1 MRFGIITHY
10 DVHNH
15 GALLQ
20 LNALIK
26 VLAEHGVEAHALR
39 FEKNY
44 DFMGVGCRNK
54 YDISLRSLKTYLK
67 YLYDNGLRR
76 TLYNIRKKRALD
88 RFRVQEHLLGDYYT
102 DTHGNLDAVVVGSD
116 EVFAL
121 HTGPTP
127 VFFGHACPSE
137 HVFSYAGSF
146 GPTNYEDIV
155 DKHCLPLVASGL
167 NAMTGISV
175 RDRNSQEI
183 VSRLIGR
190 TPEIVCDPVLLY
202 GYANEI
208 KSFAPINLPPY
219 MIVYAYDNN
228 MNDKQEIAEIKDYAA
243 RKRLRIV
250 SPGFYHS
257 WCDCNINVDPV
268 NLLNYFANAQCVVT
282 DTFHGSVMSIL
293 TNRNLAVRTR
303 GNSNKLVNLLEE
315 YELTNR
321 IITKDRNLETILA
334 CAIEYEKVNSELA
347 RRRMMS
353 MEFINDM
360 ILACR

>member
-1 MRFGIITHY
+1 M
-10 DVHNH
+10 
-15 GALLQ
+15 Q
-20 LNALIK
+20 LNALVK
-26 VLAEHGVEAHALR
+26 VLAEHGVEARALR

-44 DFMGVGCRNK
+44 DFMGVEFRNK
-54 YDISLRSLKTYLK
+54 YEISLRSLKTYLR
-67 YLYDNGLRR
+67 YLRANGLRR
-76 TLYNIRKKRALD
+76 TLYNIRKKKTLD
-88 RFRVQEHLLGDYYT
+88 RFRVQEQLLGDYYT
-102 DTHGNLDAVVVGSD
+102 ETHGDIDAVVVGSD

-137 HVFSYAGSF
+137 RVFSYAGSF

-155 DKHCLPLVASGL
+155 DRHCLSLVSSGL

-183 VSRLIGR
+183 ITRLIGK
-190 TPEIVCDPVLLY
+190 TPKIVCDPVLLY

-208 KSFAPINLPPY
+208 KSFAPIDLPPY

-243 RKRLRIV
+243 RNRLRIV

-257 WCDCNINVDPV
+257 WCDYNIDVDPV

-303 GNSNKLVNLLEE
+303 CNSNKLYNLLEE
-315 YELTNR
+315 YGLDNR
-321 IITKDRNLETILA
+321 IISGQKNMEAILADPINYHFVNLE
-334 CAIEYEKVNSELA
+334 IE
-347 RRRMMS
+347 RRRTAS
-353 MEFINDM
+353 MNYLAGM
-360 ILACR
+360 ISLCKKQTIQ